1 MIKSKTAQDL
11 VAQKQELI
19 EAHLN
24 KISQDFQCP
33 AMLKEAMTYS
43 LLAGGKRF
51 RPLLVLASA
60 ELAGLDE
67 EIILP
72 MACAMEMIHT
82 YSLIH
87 DDLPAMD
94 NDNLRRGKPTS
105 HKMFG
110 EAMAILAGDA
120 LLNEAMLLLMQEYGG
135 STTGAAAIADIAR
148 SSGKDGMIAGQVL
161 DIQSEGQTIDMK
173 TLEEMHQKKTGAIIT
188 SSLTAP
194 FLLAGKPTREVQ
206 ELVQFGLSLG
216 ILFQIQ
222 DDILD
227 VESNAETMGKTVG
240 KDARDDK
247 STYVSILGLDPSKT
261 RLKEL
266 NADLKAFA
274 ILNKPSGS
282 LLEAIVEVFAK
293 RDH

>member
-72 MACAMEMIHT
+72 MVCAMEMIHT

-266 NADLKAFA
+266 NANLKAFA
-274 ILNKPSGS
+274 ILNKPSAS

>member
-1 MIKSKTAQDL
+1 M
-11 VAQKQELI
+11 AQKQELI

-266 NADLKAFA
+266 NADLKSFA
-274 ILNKPSGS
+274 ILNKPCGS

>member
-1 MIKSKTAQDL
+1 LIKSKTAQDL

>member
-1 MIKSKTAQDL
+1 MSKTNSAQEL
-11 VAQKQELI
+11 VALKQELI
-19 EAHLN
+19 DAQL
-24 KISQDFQCP
+24 KKMTQDFQCP
-33 AMLKEAMTYS
+33 ELLKEAMTYS
-43 LLAGGKRF
+43 LMAGGKRF

-67 EIILP
+67 ETVLP

-94 NDNLRRGKPTS
+94 NDDLRRGKPTS
-105 HKMFG
+105 HKVFG

-120 LLNEAMLLLMQEYGG
+120 LLNEALLLLMQVYAG
-135 STTGAAAIADIAR
+135 STNGAAAIADIAR
-148 SSGKDGMIAGQVL
+148 SSGKSGMIAGQVL
-161 DIQSEGQTIDMK
+161 DIQSEGKRIDLN
-173 TLEEMHQKKTGAIIT
+173 TLEEMHRNKTGAIIT

-194 FLLAGKPTREVQ
+194 FLLAGKPTQAVQ
-206 ELVQFGLSLG
+206 DIAKFGQSLG
-216 ILFQIQ
+216 IFFQIQ

-227 VESNAETMGKTVG
+227 VESDAATMGKTVG
-240 KDARDDK
+240 KDARDEK
-247 STYVSILGLDPSKT
+247 STYVSILGLESSKT

-274 ILNKPSGS
+274 FQQNPNGS

>member
-1 MIKSKTAQDL
+1 MIKSKTAQAL

-135 STTGAAAIADIAR
+135 STSGAAAIADIAR

-227 VESNAETMGKTVG
+227 VESNAETLGMTVG

-247 STYVSILGLDPSKT
+247 STYVSILGLDQSKT

>member
-1 MIKSKTAQDL
+1 MSKQTTAQDL
-11 VAQKQELI
+11 VAAKQELI
-19 EAHLN
+19 EAHL
-24 KISQDFQCP
+24 KKTTQDFQCP
-33 AMLKEAMTYS
+33 AVLKEAMTYS

-60 ELAGLDE
+60 ELAGLE
-67 EIILP
+67 EERVLP

-94 NDNLRRGKPTS
+94 NDDLRRGKPTS
-105 HKMFG
+105 HKVFG
-110 EAMAILAGDA
+110 EALAILAGDA

-135 STTGAAAIADIAR
+135 STTGAAAMAEIAR

-161 DIQSEGQTIDMK
+161 DIQSEGQTIDIK

-227 VESNAETMGKTVG
+227 VESDAQTMGKTVG

-247 STYVSILGLDPSKT
+247 STYVSILGLDPSKI
-261 RLKEL
+261 RLNEL

-274 ILNKPSGS
+274 LVNKPSGS
-282 LLEAIVEVFAK
+282 LLESIMEVFAK

>member
-266 NADLKAFA
+266 NADLKSFA
-274 ILNKPSGS
+274 ILNKPCGS

>member
-1 MIKSKTAQDL
+1 MSKTNSAQEL
-11 VAQKQELI
+11 VALKQELI
-19 EAHLN
+19 DAQL
-24 KISQDFQCP
+24 KKMTQDFQCP
-33 AMLKEAMTYS
+33 ELLKEAMTYS
-43 LLAGGKRF
+43 LMAGGKRF

-67 EIILP
+67 ETVLP

-94 NDNLRRGKPTS
+94 NDDLRRGKPTS
-105 HKMFG
+105 HKVFG

-120 LLNEAMLLLMQEYGG
+120 LLNEALLLLMQVYAG
-135 STTGAAAIADIAR
+135 STNGAAAIADIAR
-148 SSGKDGMIAGQVL
+148 SSGKSGMIAGQVL
-161 DIQSEGQTIDMK
+161 DIQSEGKRIDLD
-173 TLEEMHQKKTGAIIT
+173 TLEEMHRNKTGAIIT

-194 FLLAGKPTREVQ
+194 FLLAGKPTQAVQ
-206 ELVQFGLSLG
+206 DIAKFGQSLG
-216 ILFQIQ
+216 IFFQIQ

-227 VESNAETMGKTVG
+227 VESDAATMGKTVG
-240 KDARDDK
+240 KDARDEK
-247 STYVSILGLDPSKT
+247 STYVSILGLESSKT

-274 ILNKPSGS
+274 SQQTPNDS

>member
-1 MIKSKTAQDL
+1 MNNRETAVALVQTKQARIETALAASCCDL
-11 VAQKQELI
+11 
-19 EAHLN
+19 
-24 KISQDFQCP
+24 QCP
-33 AMLKEAMTYS
+33 APLKEAMTYS

-60 ELAGLDE
+60 QLAGLE
-67 EIILP
+67 EEQVLP

-94 NDNLRRGKPTS
+94 NDDLRRGKPTS
-105 HKMFG
+105 HKVFG

-120 LLNEAMLLLMQEYGG
+120 LLNEALLLLMKHYGG
-135 STTGAAAIADIAR
+135 IPSGAAAMAAIAA

-161 DIQSEGQTIDMK
+161 DIQSQGQPIDLT
-173 TLEEMHQKKTGAIIT
+173 TLEEMHRNKTGAIIT

-194 FLLAGKPTREVQ
+194 LLLAQSSGETVRAMTD
-206 ELVQFGLSLG
+206 FGQTLG
-216 ILFQIQ
+216 IFFQIQ

-227 VESNAETMGKTVG
+227 VESDARTMGKTVG
-240 KDARDDK
+240 KDARDEK
-247 STYVSILGLDPSKT
+247 STYVSILGLDASKQ

-266 NADLKAFA
+266 DGKLRAFA
-274 ILNKPSGS
+274 LARGS
-282 LLEAIVEVFAK
+282 NATLLQAIVEVFAQ

>member
-274 ILNKPSGS
+274 LLNKPSGS

>member
-1 MIKSKTAQDL
+1 MNNKETAVALIKT
-11 VAQKQELI
+11 KQAHI
-19 EAHLN
+19 EAALA
-24 KISQDFQCP
+24 SCLDLQCP
-33 AMLKEAMTYS
+33 ARLKEAMTYS

-60 ELAGLDE
+60 QLAGLE
-67 EIILP
+67 EEQVLP

-94 NDNLRRGKPTS
+94 NDDLRRGKPTS
-105 HKMFG
+105 HKVFG

-120 LLNEAMLLLMQEYGG
+120 LLNEALLMLMKHYGG
-135 STTGAAAIADIAR
+135 TPSGAAAMAAIAA

-161 DIQSEGQTIDMK
+161 DIQSQGQPIDLT
-173 TLEEMHQKKTGAIIT
+173 TLEEMHRNKTGAIIT

-194 FLLAGKPTREVQ
+194 LLLAGSSGETVRAMRE
-206 ELVQFGLSLG
+206 FGQTLG
-216 ILFQIQ
+216 IFFQIQ

-227 VESNAETMGKTVG
+227 VESDARTMGKTVG
-240 KDARDDK
+240 KDARDEK
-247 STYVSILGLDPSKT
+247 STFVSILGLDASKQ

-266 NADLKAFA
+266 DGKLRAFA
-274 ILNKPSGS
+274 LARGS
-282 LLEAIVEVFAK
+282 NATLLQAIVEVFAQ

>member
-1 MIKSKTAQDL
+1 MSNLNTAQDL
-11 VAQKQELI
+11 VAEKQELI
-19 EAHLN
+19 EAYLT
-24 KISQDFQCP
+24 KTCQDFQCP
-33 AMLKEAMTYS
+33 AVLKEAMTYS

-60 ELAGLDE
+60 ELAGLKTKKV
-67 EIILP
+67 LP

-94 NDNLRRGKPTS
+94 NDDLRRGKPTS
-105 HKMFG
+105 HKVFG
-110 EAMAILAGDA
+110 EALAILAGDA

-135 STTGAAAIADIAR
+135 STKGAAAIAEIAR

-161 DIQSEGQTIDMK
+161 DIQSEGQLIDIK
-173 TLEEMHQKKTGAIIT
+173 TLEEMHHNKTGAIIT

-194 FLLAGKPTREVQ
+194 FLLAGKPTRDVQ
-206 ELVQFGLSLG
+206 ELAQFSRSLG

-247 STYVSILGLDPSKT
+247 STYVSILGLEPSKI

-274 ILNKPSGS
+274 LLNKDSSS
-282 LLEAIVEVFAK
+282 LLQAIVEVFAK